1 MHHSGTP
8 LRLLLAL
15 LVGFGIPAVAWAGA
29 EPGTE
34 KPVPNASDDLGA
46 PPGGAPPAPLVEEAP
61 EAKPAA
67 APEAPW
73 PEAQPAVVP
82 ADDAAAPEAETPDAA
97 ADETAETESGAD
109 ETEIDEGDEAEA
121 GDDAPGDAAPAPA
134 PEEDPYLRQLDPET
148 GRWIPSE
155 DIQKTYRTCRA
166 GFRGSVQLLGR
177 ARWGDGERDTDL
189 YQYLRLEYGREDAVG
204 WSASFHG
211 RLSQD
216 LDGNIDN
223 DGFYVFDS
231 VTDTFGDRV
240 KGYVYSAYVNYRP
253 SGRSYLEELRIG
265 RQYVE
270 TGEYLSMDGV
280 RATFRPGGPRGV
292 GVSVYGGIPTHLYE
306 SSPDGDVMAGVG
318 VEVPLGRGGT
328 ARLDYLYLEDDNRFY
343 GSETVNLISLEAR
356 GQMTQS
362 LYGRA
367 QYQHLNGDPRYL
379 TGEVNWNHLRRDV
392 FVRATWRALL
402 ETQNELAYDIDP
414 YFAIA
419 QELEPYW
426 DGSLSVAKGFG
437 NCVYVEVGVAGRQLF
452 DDDDE
457 GRYNRE
463 FERYF
468 AAVSVEDFGMR
479 HMALTVTGEIWEG
492 GEDDIYTMSFDL
504 EYKPSPCWRGRL
516 GTDFSLYRYDFYADD
531 ERIENYGYY
540 LRITHRPNKRWRYDG
555 QIRIDDDD
563 FDTYVTLRLSAELSF

>member
-1 MHHSGTP
+1 MQRLGTVTR
-8 LRLLLAL
+8 LFLIALLLGC
-15 LVGFGIPAVAWAGA
+15 VPAAGAWAG
-29 EPGTE
+29 
-34 KPVPNASDDLGA
+34 PVPEEPSPAPRATDDLGV
-46 PPGGAPPAPLVEEAP
+46 PPGGAPPAPLPGGAEP
-61 EAKPAA
+61 
-67 APEAPW
+67 
-73 PEAQPAVVP
+73 VP
-82 ADDAAAPEAETPDAA
+82 ADAPTAAPAEAPAEPEPVAEPGGPSVAEATDAAPQPSASAEDEPEDEPEAEDD
-97 ADETAETESGAD
+97 ADEGPAEEPAD
-109 ETEIDEGDEAEA
+109 GEA
-121 GDDAPGDAAPAPA
+121 GPPGNEA
-134 PEEDPYLRQLDPET
+134 YLRQIDPET
-148 GRWIPSE
+148 GRWVPAPEIRQAVQPWR
-155 DIQKTYRTCRA
+155 KR
-166 GFRGSVQLLGR
+166 FHGSVRVMGR

-189 YQYLRLEYGREDAVG
+189 YQYLRLEYGREECPG
-204 WSASFHG
+204 WSGSFHG

-240 KGYVYSAYVNYRP
+240 VGHVYNAYLNYRP
-253 SGRSYLEELRIG
+253 ARGYLEELRFG
-265 RQYVE
+265 RQYIDG
-270 TGEYLSMDGV
+270 GEYLHMDGV

-292 GVSVYGGIPTHLYE
+292 GVSVFGGIPSHLYE
-306 SSPDGDVMAGVG
+306 SSADGDVMAGFS

-328 ARLDYLYLEDDNRFY
+328 ARADYVYLEDDNRFY

-356 GQMTQS
+356 GQMTRS

-367 QYQHLNGDPRYL
+367 QYQHLNGEPRYL
-379 TGEVNWNHLRRDV
+379 TGELSWNHLRRDV

-419 QELEPYW
+419 QQLEPYW

-437 NCVYVEVGVAGRQLF
+437 NCVYVEVGAAGRQLF

-468 AAVSVEDFGMR
+468 AAVSIEDIGLK
-479 HMALTVTGEIWEG
+479 HLDLTVTGEIWEG

-504 EYKPSPCWRGRL
+504 EYRPSPCWRGRI

-540 LRITHRPNKRWRYDG
+540 VRITHRPNKRWRYDG